1 MKIYEIDKINSI
13 ESIIVDVITTQL
25 RHRPHMSS
33 PLGCDL
39 HPSLSFLH
47 LGDAPGSVA
56 QLQGLE
62 AIHAVPQALHKEI
75 QQFFILDLA
84 PENGMEDTIGY
95 CWDTIGDSSL

>member
-13 ESIIVDVITTQL
+13 ESIIVDDCRCYNYTTT
-25 RHRPHMSS
+25 PSSS